1 MRTLATAT
9 AVTAS
14 AAIAGLGLTGSL
26 SGPPSA
32 RAAQAQR
39 PPFAAQ
45 DPGAACFWSIPVNA
59 TTINKAYPDADATY
73 WPASFVI
80 PAGDR
85 LQLVG
90 RFPHS
95 RFASLTTYDAG
106 GAPVGTLSD
115 YQINPAAGSINPFRP
130 GRPRTAPHRSFAV
143 TLSPATP
150 TAPLNPDQT
159 SAEPASN
166 TIDTT
171 PVGALGG
178 AGYIL
183 WRVYVPDQGDGL
195 SGGVGLP
202 TPVLTTA
209 VGQRLTGPAACQAL
223 QANRNPPAQGSQA
236 ISPTLYD
243 QLRYQP
249 GKPPWFPATK
259 PAQWRVQYNRAYLLA
274 LYTGQ
279 RIPHP
284 SKTGQSGFFPNPAN
298 QYARAAINR
307 RLGKV
312 VALRGRLAT
321 TPRTYHHNR
330 TMGVGQLRYESFCM
344 NESILTTRVMDCA
357 YDQQIPTDR
366 HHRFVVVTSRAAD
379 RPSNATRRC
388 GVAWINWSRAGDGG
402 RDHDFGWMQIRTML
416 PRPSF
421 HHAVQSTRHP
431 GDQSRVMGPYLPKIR
446 YYADKTAFEK
456 LGCPVGSGAR

>member
-1 MRTLATAT
+1 MRKLAFAA
-9 AVTAS
+9 AVMAS
-14 AAIAGLGLTGSL
+14 AAITGLGLTGGFST
-26 SGPPSA
+26 PPSA
-32 RAAQAQR
+32 RAAQTDQQ
-39 PPFAAQ
+39 PHPST
-45 DPGAACFWSIPVNA
+45 DPGAACFWSVPVNA
-59 TTINKAYPDADATY
+59 KTINKAYPDADATY

-80 PAGDR
+80 PAGDT
-85 LQLVG
+85 LQLIG

-95 RFASLTTYDAG
+95 RFASLTTYDSG
-106 GAPVGTLSD
+106 GGPIGTLSD
-115 YQINPAAGSINPFRP
+115 YQINPARGSINPFRP
-130 GRPRTAPHRSFAV
+130 GRPRNRSHRSFAV
-143 TLSPATP
+143 TLSPAAP
-150 TAPLNPDQT
+150 SAPLNPDQT

-171 PVGALGG
+171 PVGGAGG
-178 AGYIL
+178 ASYIL
-183 WRVYVPDQGDGL
+183 WRVYVPDQGGGL

-209 VGQRLTGPAACQAL
+209 AGQQLTGSAACQAL
-223 QANRNPPAQGSQA
+223 HANQNPPAQGSQSV
-236 ISPTLYD
+236 SPQLYD

-249 GKPPWFPATK
+249 GKPPWFPATR
-259 PAQWRVQYNRAYLLA
+259 PARWRVQYNRAYLLA

-279 RIPHP
+279 HVPHP

-307 RLGKV
+307 KLGKV

-321 TPRTYHHNR
+321 TPRTYDHNR
-330 TMGVGQLRYESFCM
+330 LMGVGQLRYESFCM

-357 YDQQIPTDR
+357 YDQQIPTNRD
-366 HHRFVVVTSRAAD
+366 HRFVVVTSRPGD
-379 RPSNATRRC
+379 RPSNATRHC
-388 GVAWINWSRAGDGG
+388 GVAWIDWSRRGDGA

-431 GDQSRVMGPYLPKIR
+431 GDQGRVMGPYLPKIQ
-446 YYADKTAFEK
+446 YYADKTAFQK
-456 LGCPVGSGAR
+456 LGCPVAGNAR